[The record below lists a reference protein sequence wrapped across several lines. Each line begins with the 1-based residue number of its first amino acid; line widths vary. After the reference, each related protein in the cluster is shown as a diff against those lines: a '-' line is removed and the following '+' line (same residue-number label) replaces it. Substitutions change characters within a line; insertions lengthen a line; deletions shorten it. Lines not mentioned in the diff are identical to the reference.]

1 MEASQLSE
9 VQRQGLRQA
18 EVASLA
24 WAVEDPA
31 SQALEVAEGH
41 ASSEAVVAPLAFAQ
55 TAAVAQGTVQEQV
68 EDHQASSARDTAR
81 EEALEDLEPEEEPD
95 RGR

>member
-1 MEASQLSE
+1 MVEAFQLSE
-9 VQRQGLRQA
+9 VQRQEPHQA

-24 WAVEDPA
+24 WEVEGPA

-55 TAAVAQGTVQEQV
+55 IAAVAQGTVQEQV
-68 EDHQASSARDTAR
+68 EERQASSERHTAR
-81 EEALEDLEPEEEPD
+81 E
-95 RGR
+95 